1 MKNKEKNTVYG
12 MVDQML
18 KSGEPPHF
26 VIGYLSSM
34 IDNQIRYKEYYVTLQ
49 ESIDNGVEYVNKKTL
64 VKPQFDSEMAS
75 TILANAGKE

>member
-1 MKNKEKNTVYG
+1 MKNKNENTVYG

-18 KSGEPPHF
+18 KNGEAPHF

-34 IDNQIRYKEYYVTLQ
+34 IDNQIRYKDYYVTLQ
-49 ESIDNGVEYVNKKTL
+49 ESIDNGFEYSNKKAI

-75 TILANAGKE
+75 TILTNAGKE